1 MKSITVVSL
10 LLVAF
15 LLFGGACAARAP
27 SVAQPGS
34 PPSTSAISSSKS
46 PVAGNDAVV
55 TDENRMVVHTA
66 DISLVVTDVNQ
77 TRDRIVSLAN
87 KYQGYVVSSN
97 FRARGEDF
105 AGVITIR
112 VSDDK
117 LDSAMGEIR
126 AMGLRVTAERS
137 SSQDVTAQYV
147 DLQARLTNARATE
160 AQYLTLMNRAQQI
173 SDIIQI
179 QDKLSQ
185 VRQTIEQLQGQI
197 EYLRNTSSTS
207 LITVTLEPETSNQ
220 PVVQGGWSFTE
231 TLRSA
236 ARGFIEFG
244 KLFVTILIWVA
255 MFIPLWGIIAGIVI
269 WRRRSQKKLPTPA
282 KDSPAK

>member
-1 MKSITVVSL
+1 MKSITVASL
-10 LLVAF
+10 IMVVL

-46 PVAGNDAVV
+46 PVAGTDSVI

-66 DISLVVTDVNQ
+66 DISMIVADVNQ
-77 TRDRIVSLAN
+77 TRDNIVFLAG
-87 KYQGYVVSSN
+87 KYRGYVVSSN
-97 FRARGEDF
+97 FRARGEDL
-105 AGVITIR
+105 AGTITIR
-112 VSDDK
+112 VPEDK
-117 LDSAMGEIR
+117 LDTAMAEIR
-126 AMGLRVTAERS
+126 TMGIRVTAERS

-160 AQYLTLMNRAQQI
+160 TQYLTLMNRAQQI

-220 PVVQGGWSFTE
+220 PVVQAGWSFTE
-231 TLRSA
+231 NLRAA
-236 ARGFIEFG
+236 ARGFVEFG
-244 KLFVTILIWVA
+244 KVFVTVLIWA
-255 MFIPLWGIIAGIVI
+255 IMFTPLWGAIAGIVI
-269 WRRRSQKKLPTPA
+269 WRRRRKA
-282 KDSPAK
+282 